1 MINRRRLVAGA
12 AAAPLFFNIAG
23 RAVAATNLKIS
34 HQFPGASGETGDFRD
49 RMCQRFAAEIAKRTN
64 GELTGTVYP
73 DSSLMKTTAQF
84 SSLRKGA
91 LDLSLYPL
99 AYAGGEVS
107 ELNITLMPCLVSS
120 YTQGKAWKDAP
131 IGRELNRICEEKG
144 VVIVSWVW
152 QAGGCASRSTQL
164 LGPEDAKGKK
174 VRGGSREMDLMFK
187 EAGAAVVSLP
197 SNEAYAAMQ
206 TGAVDAVVTSS
217 TSLISF
223 RMEELAKHLAGGGGK
238 SYWFMF
244 EPLIMSKAIFSALPK
259 GQQDAV
265 MSVGAELETY
275 GYAAALQDDKSV
287 VDVYGKKGVKV
298 QEMNDA
304 VLAQWKELARKSAWK
319 DYSDKNETSAKLMKL
334 AVELAE
340 KTA

>member
-1 MINRRRLVAGA
+1 MITRRQFAAGA
-12 AAAPLFFNIAG
+12 AAAPALFNLTGPAAA
-23 RAVAATNLKIS
+23 AVNLKIS
-34 HQFPGASGETGDFRD
+34 HQFPGSSGEEGDFRD
-49 RMCQRFAAEIAKRTN
+49 RMCKRFAAEIAKRTN

-84 SSLRKGA
+84 SSIRKGA
-91 LDLSLYPL
+91 LDMSLYPL
-99 AYAGGEVS
+99 AYAGGEVP

-120 YTQGKAWKDAP
+120 YTQGQAWKDAP
-131 IGRELNRICEEKG
+131 IGREINRICEDKG

-152 QAGGCASRSTQL
+152 QAGGCASRSAQL

-244 EPLIMSKAIFSALPK
+244 EPLLMSKAIFSALPK
-259 GQQDAV
+259 AQQDAI
-265 MSVGAELETY
+265 MATGADLEAY
-275 GYAAALQDDKSV
+275 GYAAAKQDDKSV
-287 VDVYGKKGVKV
+287 VEVYTKKGVKV

-304 VLAQWKELARKSAWK
+304 SLAQWKELARVSAWK
-319 DYSDKNETSAKLMKL
+319 DYAGKNEQSAKLMKL
-334 AVELAE
+334 AVELSE

>member
-1 MINRRRLVAGA
+1 MLTRRHFTAGA
-12 AAAPLFFNIAG
+12 AVAPTMFAIGG
-23 RAVAATNLKIS
+23 RAAAATNLKIS
-34 HQFPGASGETGDFRD
+34 HQFPGANGDVGDFRD
-49 RMCQRFAAEIAKRTN
+49 RMCQRFAAEIAKRSN

-84 SSLRKGA
+84 SSIRKGA

-99 AYAGGEVS
+99 AYAGGEVP

-120 YTQGKAWKDAP
+120 YSQGKAWKDAP
-131 IGRELNRICEEKG
+131 VGRELNRICEEKG

-244 EPLIMSKAIFSALPK
+244 EPLIMSKNIFSALPK
-259 GQQDAV
+259 PQQDAI
-265 MSVGAELETY
+265 MAVGAELETF
-275 GYAAALQDDKSV
+275 GYAAAQADDRSV
-287 VDVYGKKGVKV
+287 VDVYTKKGVQVK
-298 QEMNDA
+298 EMDDSS
-304 VLAQWKELARKSAWK
+304 LAKWKELARKSAWK
-319 DYSDKNETSAKLMKL
+319 DYSDKNEASAKLIKL
-334 AVELAE
+334 AIDLAE

>member
-1 MINRRRLVAGA
+1 MLTRRHFIASA
-12 AAAPLFFNIAG
+12 ASAPALFNLTGPAT
-23 RAVAATNLKIS
+23 AATNLKIS
-34 HQFPGASGETGDFRD
+34 HQFPGSSGETGDFRD
-49 RMCQRFAAEIAKRTN
+49 RMCQRFASEIAKRTS
-64 GELTGTVYP
+64 GALTGTVYS

-91 LDLSLYPL
+91 LDLTLYPL
-99 AYAGGEVS
+99 AYAGGEVP

-244 EPLIMSKAIFSALPK
+244 EPLLMSKAIFSALPK
-259 GQQDAV
+259 AQQDAI
-265 MSVGAELETY
+265 MAVGADLEAY
-275 GYAAALQDDKSV
+275 GYAAAQQDDKSV
-287 VDVYGKKGVKV
+287 VEVYAKKGVQVK
-298 QEMNDA
+298 EMDDA
-304 VLAQWKELARKSAWK
+304 NLAKWKELARKSAWK
-319 DYSDKNETSAKLMKL
+319 DYSDKSEQSSRLMKL
-334 AVELAE
+334 AIELAE

>member
-1 MINRRRLVAGA
+1 MLTRRNFVAAATAAPTMFNIIGPA
-12 AAAPLFFNIAG
+12 AAAA
-23 RAVAATNLKIS
+23 NLKIS
-34 HQFPGASGETGDFRD
+34 HQFPGGSGEEGDFRD
-49 RMCQRFAAEIAKRTN
+49 RMCRRFAAEIAKRTN
-64 GELTGTVYP
+64 GEVTGTVYP

-99 AYAGGEVS
+99 AYAGGEVQ

-120 YTQGKAWKDAP
+120 YTQGQAWKTAP
-131 IGRELNRICEEKG
+131 VGRELNRICEEKG

-152 QAGGCASRSTQL
+152 QAGGCASRSAQM

-174 VRGGSREMDLMFK
+174 VRGGSREVDLMFK
-187 EAGAAVVSLP
+187 EAGAAVVSMP
-197 SNEAYAAMQ
+197 SNELYAAMQ

-244 EPLIMSKAIFSALPK
+244 EPLIMSKAIFAALPK
-259 GQQDAV
+259 PQQDAI
-265 MSVGAELETY
+265 MAVGADLEAY
-275 GYAAALQDDKSV
+275 GYAAAQQDDKSV
-287 VDVYGKKGVKV
+287 VEVYSKKGVKV
-298 QEMNDA
+298 QEMDDA
-304 VLAQWKELARKSAWK
+304 SLARWKELARRSAWK
-319 DYSDKNETSAKLMKL
+319 DYSDKSESSGKLMKL
-334 AVELAE
+334 AIDLAE